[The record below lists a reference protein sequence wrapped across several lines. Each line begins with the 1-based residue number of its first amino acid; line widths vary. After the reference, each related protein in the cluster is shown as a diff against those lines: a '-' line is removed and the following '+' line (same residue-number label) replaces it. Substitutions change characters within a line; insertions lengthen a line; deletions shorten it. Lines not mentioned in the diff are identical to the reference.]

1 MYTYNYLTTYFM
13 RLIFMSKVKDM
24 SLAPEGVR
32 KIEWVQKHMPVLESI
47 KQEYLE
53 TQPFKGITIGSC
65 LHLEPKTINLG
76 LTLMAGG
83 AEVAMTGCNPL
94 STHDDAVAGAS
105 DLGLNVYGWREQD
118 DEEYYQ
124 TINMV
129 LDHKPDIIID
139 DGADMIMVLHNERT
153 ELLSHIKGACEE
165 TTTGVHRLQAMHAD
179 GALKFPVIAVNDAY
193 TKYLFDNRYGTGQS
207 SFDAIM
213 GTTNM
218 VIAGKTV
225 VVSGYGWCGRGLALR
240 AAGLGADVIV
250 TEVDPIRALEA
261 RMDGYRVMTIR
272 EAVKQADLIITVTGN
287 ADIISG
293 DDFKYMKDGCM
304 LANSGHF
311 NVEINRPD
319 LEAISTEVK
328 EVRESIEEFTTKD
341 GRKIYLLADGRLVNL
356 SAARGQGH
364 PAEIMDMSF
373 AVQALSAKHIL
384 ENDLPVG
391 VTKAPDEIDYT
402 VASMKLDAMGIEID
416 SLTDKQKAYMAN
428 WQEGT

>member
-1 MYTYNYLTTYFM
+1 MLLLIFLGM
-13 RLIFMSKVKDM
+13 IFMSKVKDM

-32 KIEWVQKHMPVLESI
+32 KIEWVQKHMPVLEHI
-47 KQEYLE
+47 KEEYEE

-94 STHDDAVAGAS
+94 STHDDAVAGAA

-225 VVSGYGWCGRGLALR
+225 AICGYGWCGRGLALR

-272 EAVKQADLIITVTGN
+272 EAVKQADLIVTVTGN
-287 ADIISG
+287 ADIICG

-311 NVEINRPD
+311 NVEINRQD

-373 AVQALSAKHIL
+373 AVQALSAKYIL

-391 VTKAPDEIDYT
+391 VTKAPDEIDYN

-416 SLTDKQKAYMAN
+416 SLTDKQKTYMAN

>member
-1 MYTYNYLTTYFM
+1 
-13 RLIFMSKVKDM
+13 MSKVKDM
-24 SLAPEGVR
+24 SLAKEGIR
-32 KIEWVQKHMPVLESI
+32 KIEWVQRHMPVLEHI
-47 KQEYLE
+47 KKEYEE

-76 LTLMAGG
+76 LSLQAGG

-94 STHDDAVAGAS
+94 STHDDAVAGAA
-105 DLGLNVYGWREQD
+105 DLGLNIYGWRDQD

-129 LDHKPDIIID
+129 LDHKPDVIID

-153 ELLSHIKGACEE
+153 DVLKHIKGACEE
-165 TTTGVHRLQAMHAD
+165 TTTGVHRLEAMHKD
-179 GALKFPVIAVNDAY
+179 GALKFPVVAVNDAY

-218 VIAGKTV
+218 LIAGKSV
-225 VVSGYGWCGRGLALR
+225 VVCGYGWCGRGIALR
-240 AAGLGADVIV
+240 AQGLGANVIV
-250 TEVDPIRALEA
+250 TEIDPIRALEA
-261 RMDGYRVMTIR
+261 RMDGYRVMKIR
-272 EAVKQADLIITVTGN
+272 DAVKEADLIITVTGN
-287 ADIISG
+287 INIIHG

-304 LANSGHF
+304 LCNSGHF
-311 NVEINRPD
+311 NVEINRRD
-319 LEAISTEVK
+319 LEAQSTSVR
-328 EVRESIEEFTTKD
+328 EVRESIEMFTMKD

-373 AVQALSAKHIL
+373 AVQALSAKYIL
-384 ENDLPVG
+384 NNDLEVG
-391 VTKAPDEIDYT
+391 VTKAPDDIDYE
-402 VASMKLDAMGIEID
+402 VANLKLKAMDIEID
-416 SLTDKQKAYMAN
+416 TLSDRQKEYMCS
-428 WQEGT
+428 WKEGT

>member
-1 MYTYNYLTTYFM
+1 
-13 RLIFMSKVKDM
+13 MSKVKDM
-24 SLAPEGVR
+24 SLAKEGIR
-32 KIEWVQKHMPVLESI
+32 KIEWVQRHMPVLEHI
-47 KQEYLE
+47 KKEYEE

-76 LTLMAGG
+76 LTLQAGG

-94 STHDDAVAGAS
+94 STHDDAVAGAA
-105 DLGLNVYGWREQD
+105 DLGLNIYGWRDQD

-139 DGADMIMVLHNERT
+139 DGADMIMVIHNERT
-153 ELLSHIKGACEE
+153 DVLKHIKGACEE
-165 TTTGVHRLQAMHAD
+165 TTTGVHRLEAMHKD
-179 GALKFPVIAVNDAY
+179 GALKFPVVAVNDAY

-218 VIAGKTV
+218 LIAGKSV
-225 VVSGYGWCGRGLALR
+225 VVCGYGWCGRGIALR
-240 AAGLGADVIV
+240 AQGLGANVIV
-250 TEVDPIRALEA
+250 TEIDPIRALEA
-261 RMDGYRVMTIR
+261 RMDGYRVMKIR
-272 EAVKQADLIITVTGN
+272 DAVKEADLIITVTGN
-287 ADIISG
+287 INIIHG

-304 LANSGHF
+304 LCNSGHF
-311 NVEINRPD
+311 NVEINRRD
-319 LEAISTEVK
+319 LEAQSTSVR
-328 EVRESIEEFTTKD
+328 EVRESIEMFTMKD

-373 AVQALSAKHIL
+373 AVQALSAKYIL
-384 ENDLPVG
+384 NNDLEVG
-391 VTKAPDEIDYT
+391 VTKAPDDIDYE
-402 VASMKLDAMGIEID
+402 VANLKLKAMDIEID
-416 SLTDKQKAYMAN
+416 TLSDRQKEYMCS
-428 WQEGT
+428 WKEGT